1 MKIRKATPSD
11 AYDIAKV
18 QVDTWKTTY
27 KNIVPNNFLNQM
39 TYESRE
45 KQWEQVMNVHPVFV
59 AETETGEIIGF
70 ANGGAERTGD
80 YPDYTGELYALYI
93 LEAYQK
99 RGVGKLLL
107 KSVVAELIQKNITS
121 MIVLVLEANEAC
133 LFYEALGAQ
142 QIDTL
147 NIKIS
152 DKQLNE
158 SVYGWRDIRKLLSL
172 LDEEK

>member
-1 MKIRKATPSD
+1 MKIRKATPFD

-27 KNIVPNNFLNQM
+27 KNIVPDDFLEKM

-45 KQWEQVMNVHPVFV
+45 KQWEQVMATHPVFV

-70 ANGGAERTGD
+70 ANGGPERAGD
-80 YPDYTGELYALYI
+80 YPDYTGELYAIYI

-99 RGVGKLLL
+99 RGLGKLLL
-107 KSVVAELIQKNITS
+107 KSVILELIQKNITS
-121 MIVLVLEANEAC
+121 MIVRVLEANQSC
-133 LFYEALGAQ
+133 LFYEALSAQ

-158 SVYGWRDIRKLLSL
+158 SVYGWRDIRKMLSL
-172 LDEEK
+172 LDEEG